1 MPDWSSG
8 MFIRKFFC
16 VTLPFLLDF
25 MWAQIFVGFVKSNG
39 PQWVSDVKSMR
50 EATWFWIWL
59 ILLWDCEVFVTDCDS
74 SMNNWWVA
82 RGCSMSLGSTGS
94 DLLGVVFF
102 PAVMHVAID
111 ISVTTIASKCG
122 FVWKRNVYTN
132 RNHNTLWKEPTS
144 PRWSWL
150 HLWIWFTLRRRNS
163 TAVIDQHV
171 PHFSMVSPIPNPCWT
186 QGHAK
191 LVEESSSGEEPPWC
205 GDAQVMPGYAT
216 SFGIAA
222 YHWQPKNYKI
232 DHHEVLWISPV
243 KSRNN
248 FYPWGVLA
256 LADCSW
262 AMVRAWNSGTNLR
275 IQTGFF
281 LLTK

>member
-1 MPDWSSG
+1 MG
-8 MFIRKFFC
+8 
-16 VTLPFLLDF
+16 
-25 MWAQIFVGFVKSNG
+25 
-39 PQWVSDVKSMR
+39 QWR
-50 EATWFWIWL
+50 EAHAGSHL
-59 ILLWDCEVFVTDCDS
+59 ILNLADFAVGLRGVCDRLWQFNEQL
-74 SMNNWWVA
+74 M
-82 RGCSMSLGSTGS
+82 GCSWLLNEPWIDWKRSTRCC
-94 DLLGVVFF
+94 FF

-122 FVWKRNVYTN
+122 FVWKRNVDTN

-256 LADCSW
+256 LAECSW

-275 IQTGFF
+275 IQTGFC
-281 LLTK
+281 LLAK